1 MRITLLSLICLLST
15 QVLFGQL
22 KDAEVNW
29 ISINDLEAKQSKE
42 QRKVLID
49 VYTSWCGPCK
59 MMLKN
64 TFHNPEVV
72 DYINKNYYAVKFNA
86 EGNEV
91 VNFKGNEWKNED
103 YDPNRRGRNATHD
116 LTLAIAPSQGRIA
129 YPTIVYM
136 DEDLNIIFPV
146 QGYMQPEQILPLLS
160 YVESDAYKTKTF
172 EAYRQGE

>member
-1 MRITLLSLICLLST
+1 
-15 QVLFGQL
+15 
-22 KDAEVNW
+22 
-29 ISINDLEAKQSKE
+29 
-42 QRKVLID
+42 
-49 VYTSWCGPCK
+49 